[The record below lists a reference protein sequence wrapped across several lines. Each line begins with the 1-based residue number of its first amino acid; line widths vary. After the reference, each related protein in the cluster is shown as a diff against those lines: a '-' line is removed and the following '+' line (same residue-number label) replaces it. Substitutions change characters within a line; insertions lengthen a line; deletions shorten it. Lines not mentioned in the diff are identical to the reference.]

1 MSELPPAFTVAHAR
15 AQGTGPSALRSR
27 VPWSRPFRG
36 LRASVDATWVDV
48 VRARV
53 AAAGEGVVVFGPS
66 ALRLWGLDLPA
77 PHADDG
83 LLHLAVPRPGRAPR
97 GEGIAGVSVGLDP
110 VLCTWRGGVPVTTRA
125 RTWVDLARQ
134 LNVSQLVAVAD
145 RLCLP
150 ELDECTTRE
159 L

>member
-66 ALRLWGLDLPA
+66 ALRLWGLELPA

-83 LLHLAVPRPGRAPR
+83 LLHLAVPRRDERRGVRASRGSASASTRSCAR
-97 GEGIAGVSVGLDP
+97 GEGVS
-110 VLCTWRGGVPVTTRA
+110 RSRRA
-125 RTWVDLARQ
+125 RGRGST
-134 LNVSQLVAVAD
+134 S
-145 RLCLP
+145 P
-150 ELDECTTRE
+150 GS
-159 L
+159 